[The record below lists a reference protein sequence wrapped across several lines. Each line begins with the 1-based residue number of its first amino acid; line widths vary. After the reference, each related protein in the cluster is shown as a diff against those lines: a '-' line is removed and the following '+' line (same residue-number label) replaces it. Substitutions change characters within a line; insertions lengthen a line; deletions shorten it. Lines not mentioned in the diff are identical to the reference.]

1 MFDFDDPDGF
11 PTVQSDEDTQQ
22 LLIRATKPQLEQIR
36 QLLTKMGEP
45 SLVSDA
51 APGTSTRNLRII
63 PLGGYTPLEVD
74 AAIQR
79 IEQLWPRLRAN
90 PIRVIRPSET
100 NSSGQFSVPST
111 PSPESVSQTSKKAAS
126 DQTTAANSGTP
137 ASAPIAAAAAQG
149 KATESTNAVTSD
161 SPTTAPQSTNAP
173 IVIIPG
179 NGRLTVTSDDTEA
192 LGQMESLLRSIFSR
206 SGGRARGRDFTIY
219 ALRNAGADEAANTL
233 NRIFKEDRSI
243 ASGNVVIVPEQ
254 RLNAL
259 IVFAGRSDRERLESL
274 IEALDSERTTDSLTA
289 YETRV
294 IPIQHADAL
303 RISSVLSG
311 IYRTEMSAGG
321 ARQSISIPK
330 GVSSDVASVLRQINA
345 AASSPL
351 LTVQTQSTTN
361 SLVVKAPQNLLDEVE
376 ALIQKLDDATATRS
390 TGLTLIPLRRT
401 SSKRIIQALGRI
413 LD

>member
-1 MFDFDDPDGF
+1 
-11 PTVQSDEDTQQ
+11 
-22 LLIRATKPQLEQIR
+22 
-36 QLLTKMGEP
+36 
-45 SLVSDA
+45 
-51 APGTSTRNLRII
+51 
-63 PLGGYTPLEVD
+63 
-74 AAIQR
+74 
-79 IEQLWPRLRAN
+79 
-90 PIRVIRPSET
+90 
-100 NSSGQFSVPST
+100 
-111 PSPESVSQTSKKAAS
+111 
-126 DQTTAANSGTP
+126 
-137 ASAPIAAAAAQG
+137 
-149 KATESTNAVTSD
+149 
-161 SPTTAPQSTNAP
+161 
-173 IVIIPG
+173 
-179 NGRLTVTSDDTEA
+179 
-192 LGQMESLLRSIFSR
+192 MESLLRSIFSR

-390 TGLTLIPLRRT
+390 TGLTLIPLRRI